1 MSTRERIGLGAA
13 LAGALLLRILLVLS
27 LEGKPF
33 FYVPIVDAAAFDRW
47 ANDIATR
54 SFVGD
59 RAFYQ
64 DPLYAYGLGIFYKV
78 WGRDLLAARLVQA
91 VIGTLGL
98 WMLFEALR
106 RFLGY
111 KTAITALLIGAFS
124 KAFMF
129 YDAMLL
135 KDFLGVVAIE
145 GSLLCW
151 SLDRKW
157 KWIAFGATL
166 GLGSLVRGNMMLLVV
181 AAAAFLALR
190 REWRP
195 AAFTVAGALA
205 TIAPVTIRN
214 IAVEK
219 DLVISTSQFGGN
231 LFIGNNPENTTGRYH
246 KPAFL
251 REANP
256 EFEASDFKLEAER
269 LNRRPMKPS
278 EVDRYWRGRAVE
290 YIGGNPGTFIGVT
303 IKRFLMLITA
313 FEIPDD
319 HNMYFMERFSW
330 LLRMPL
336 VTAGLFVFPLA
347 VAGIYLSWPD
357 RGRFAML
364 YVLLGAYTLS
374 IVCFFIFGRYRLPM
388 VPILIVFAAHAV
400 VRTAEMIGHR
410 MSQVPKTATAI
421 FVVAAV
427 IVNVPL
433 PEAIG
438 GHRDFRVAHRNL
450 GVYYRDGDRPLEAAK
465 EFEAAAALKPD
476 YLKDDTFVL
485 VLAECYEKGGD
496 PGRALE
502 TYVRLAKLNTV
513 APDVP
518 YRVGMLYLREKSYER
533 AAEFLE
539 ETLRRDPKHAAAYE
553 PLAEAYRLARRPDA
567 ARDTLDRGAAL
578 SPQDWSVRLKRA
590 ELYRELAMWKE
601 ALAAA
606 EEVLRLKPG
615 HPEAALIRDEARKK
629 ER

>member
-1 MSTRERIGLGAA
+1 MTTRERIGLGAA
-13 LAGALLLRILLVLS
+13 LAGALLLRILLVFS
-27 LEGKPF
+27 LKGDPF

-54 SFVGD
+54 SFIGD
-59 RAFYQ
+59 RAFFQ

-78 WGRDLLAARLVQA
+78 FGRDLLAARLVQA

-98 WMLFEALR
+98 WMLFEAVR

-111 KTAITALLIGAFS
+111 RTAIAALLIGGFT
-124 KAFMF
+124 KAFVF

-145 GSLLCW
+145 GALLCW
-151 SLDRKW
+151 SLERPW

-166 GLGSLVRGNMMLLVV
+166 GLGSLVRGNMMLLV
-181 AAAAFLALR
+181 AAAAGSLAFR

-205 TIAPVTIRN
+205 MIAPVTIRN

-219 DLVISTSQFGGN
+219 DLVISTSHFGVN
-231 LFIGNNPENTTGRYH
+231 LYIGNNPENTTGRYRP
-246 KPAFL
+246 PAFL
-251 REANP
+251 RQAAP
-256 EFEASDFKLEAER
+256 EFEESDFKLEAER

-278 EVDRYWRGRAVE
+278 EVDRYWRGRTVE
-290 YIGGNPGTFIGVT
+290 YIGANPGTFIGVT
-303 IKRFLMLITA
+303 IKRFLMLVSA

-319 HNMYFMERFSW
+319 HNPYFMERFSW
-330 LLRMPL
+330 VLRMPL
-336 VTAGLFVFPLA
+336 VTFGLFVLPLA
-347 VAGIYLSWPD
+347 AAGIYLSWPD

-364 YVLLGAYTLS
+364 YVLLGAYALS
-374 IVCFFIFGRYRLPM
+374 IVFFFIFGRYRLPM

-410 MSQVPKTATAI
+410 MSQLPKTAAAV

-427 IVNVPL
+427 MVNIPL
-433 PEAIG
+433 PEAVG

-450 GVYYRDGDRPLEAAK
+450 GVYYRDGDRPLEAAR
-465 EFEAAAALKPD
+465 EFEAAAALNPD
-476 YLKDDTFVL
+476 YLKDDTFVM

-496 PGRALE
+496 AGRALE

-539 ETLRRDPKHAAAYE
+539 ETLRRDPKHGAAVE
-553 PLAEAYRLARRPDA
+553 PLAEAYLLLRRPDA
-567 ARDTLDRGAAL
+567 ARDALDR
-578 SPQDWSVRLKRA
+578 
-590 ELYRELAMWKE
+590 
-601 ALAAA
+601 
-606 EEVLRLKPG
+606 
-615 HPEAALIRDEARKK
+615 
-629 ER
+629 